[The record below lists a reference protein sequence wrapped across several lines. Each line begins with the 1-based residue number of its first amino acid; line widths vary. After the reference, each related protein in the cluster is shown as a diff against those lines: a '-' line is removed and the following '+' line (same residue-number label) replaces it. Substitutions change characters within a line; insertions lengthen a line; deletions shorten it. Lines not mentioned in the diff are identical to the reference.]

1 MPTIGLFFMAD
12 TPVKRV
18 AQNVRN
24 VLLSQCVATSKKLV
38 KEKFV
43 AIFNPTREE
52 VRRFF
57 CNAWKKKTEN
67 QILDP
72 METLASDWM
81 LEHPEYHNLLADP
94 EGSLEQDYTPE
105 RGETN
110 PFLHLSMHLSIS
122 EQVSINQPPGI
133 KEIADKLS
141 QKAGS
146 MHEAQHLMMGC
157 LGQVMWEAQREGQA
171 LNPEKYLEALKQLI

>member
-1 MPTIGLFFMAD
+1 MPTIGLFCMAGIHARLAI
-12 TPVKRV
+12 PS
-18 AQNVRN
+18 ANN
-24 VLLSQCVATSKKLV
+24 ALWNLYAALSKKQA

-57 CNAWKKKTEN
+57 CDAWKKKAEN
-67 QILDP
+67 HILDP
-72 METLASDWM
+72 METLASDWTV
-81 LEHPEYHNLLADP
+81 EHPEYHDLLKDS
-94 EGSLEQDYTPE
+94 EGALAQDYTPE

-122 EQVSINQPPGI
+122 EQISINQPPGI

-141 QKAGS
+141 HKLGS
-146 MHEAQHLMMGC
+146 MHEAQHVMMEC
-157 LGQVMWEAQREGQA
+157 LGQVMWEAQREGQP
-171 LNPEKYLEALKQLI
+171 LNPGKYLEALKKLA